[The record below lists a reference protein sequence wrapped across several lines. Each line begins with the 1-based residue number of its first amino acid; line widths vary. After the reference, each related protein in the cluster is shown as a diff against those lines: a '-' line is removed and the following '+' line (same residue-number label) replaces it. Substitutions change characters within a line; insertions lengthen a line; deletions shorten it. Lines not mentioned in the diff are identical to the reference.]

1 VTVLAIVT
9 LLGGVATGYF
19 YAVEAAA
26 MGGFT
31 LLAAGLLSG
40 RLPPAVLNEVLRDT
54 LTLTGALFFLLVAAT
69 TLTLVLRILG
79 TDQLIAAW
87 IVAVP
92 GGTIGVTLV
101 VLAAIGLSAL
111 VLDAFE
117 IIFVVVPI
125 VIPPLLIRVADARW
139 VAVLVLLALQA
150 SFLNPLIG
158 YAVMMTRTV
167 LKQGIAFPALLRSLL
182 PYLLAQAALLLA
194 VLLFP
199 QLTHIGE
206 TAGDR
211 SRKPPAMS
219 DQDLQKRFDQ
229 MLQPVTPPP
238 DIGLGR

>member
-1 VTVLAIVT
+1 
-9 LLGGVATGYF
+9 
-19 YAVEAAA
+19 
-26 MGGFT
+26 
-31 LLAAGLLSG
+31 
-40 RLPPAVLNEVLRDT
+40 
-54 LTLTGALFFLLVAAT
+54 
-69 TLTLVLRILG
+69 
-79 TDQLIAAW
+79 
-87 IVAVP
+87 
-92 GGTIGVTLV
+92 
-101 VLAAIGLSAL
+101 
-111 VLDAFE
+111 
-117 IIFVVVPI
+117 
-125 VIPPLLIRVADARW
+125 
-139 VAVLVLLALQA
+139 LQA

-219 DQDLQKRFDQ
+219 DQDLQKRFDR
-229 MLQPVTPPP
+229 MLQPVTPPS